1 MTTLDVKKLTSTT
14 SDWETNEYVILSKVK
29 DWLDRLNRNK
39 LFPSLNEAIQL
50 NQSLEDIVKENIEC
64 KLWFDNEIRA
74 RRINERFTVY
84 EKAHQIGFKLDRMF
98 DFIKWAL
105 KLNKQVIVE
114 GEIIKEFVE
123 QNLHLRKISTSE
135 KNFHGKGYFAMPDNK
150 KGLLNVYL
158 YEVVW
163 DWSKEHI
170 SQRLQSKLVR
180 SIPQQIVKNPIE
192 QLMIEFINFSQELF
206 DPVVYIFET
215 DLDFPYKAT
224 MLPLAEERLLNAI
237 NS

>member
-29 DWLDRLNRNK
+29 DWLNQLNRNK
-39 LFPSLNEAIQL
+39 LFPSLDESRHL
-50 NQSLEDIVKENIEC
+50 NQSLEDIIRENIDC

-105 KLNKQVIVE
+105 RLNKQVIVE

-123 QNLHLRKISTSE
+123 QNLKLRRISTSE
-135 KNFHGKGYFAMPDNK
+135 KNFHGKGYFALPDNK
-150 KGLLNVYL
+150 KELLNVYL

-163 DWSKEHI
+163 DWSQEHI
-170 SQRLQSKLVR
+170 SQRLHTKLIR
-180 SIPQQIVKNPIE
+180 SIPQQLVQNPVE
-192 QLMIEFINFSQELF
+192 QLMIEFINLSQELF

-215 DLDFPYKAT
+215 DMDFPYKET
-224 MLPLAEERLLNAI
+224 MLPLAEGRLLNVL
-237 NS
+237 ST

>member
-29 DWLDRLNRNK
+29 YWLNQLNKNK
-39 LFPSLNEAIQL
+39 LFPALDESRHLY
-50 NQSLEDIVKENIEC
+50 QSLEDIMRENIDC

-74 RRINERFTVY
+74 RRINERLTVY

-105 KLNKQVIVE
+105 KINKQVITE

-123 QNLHLRKISTSE
+123 ENLHLRKISTSE
-135 KNFHGKGYFAMPDNK
+135 QNFHGKGYFALPDNK
-150 KGLLNVYL
+150 REVFNVYL

-163 DWSKEHI
+163 DWSQEHI
-170 SQRLQSKLVR
+170 SQRLQSKLLR
-180 SIPQQIVKNPIE
+180 SIPQQLVKNPVE

-215 DLDFPYKAT
+215 DLNFPYRET
-224 MLPLAEERLLNAI
+224 MLPVAEKRLLELLTT
-237 NS
+237 

>member
-29 DWLDRLNRNK
+29 YWLNQLNRNK
-39 LFPSLNEAIQL
+39 LFPSLDEARHL

-123 QNLHLRKISTSE
+123 QNLQLRKISTSE
-135 KNFHGKGYFAMPDNK
+135 KNFHG
-150 KGLLNVYL
+150 
-158 YEVVW
+158 
-163 DWSKEHI
+163 
-170 SQRLQSKLVR
+170 
-180 SIPQQIVKNPIE
+180 
-192 QLMIEFINFSQELF
+192 
-206 DPVVYIFET
+206 
-215 DLDFPYKAT
+215 
-224 MLPLAEERLLNAI
+224 
-237 NS
+237 